1 MRISYWSS
9 DVCSSDFA
17 QNPPAVEP
25 FVSSTTHE
33 DGGHNSGNPDDDYD
47 NSGTDYNEEFEDP
60 PKRKSKLVTYAI
72 VGGALVLLTGVVG
85 GGLMLKNGGSS
96 ARQAAVPV
104 EPVATLPVAPTQ
116 PKPQIAA
123 NVVAVTP
130 SQPFVETE
138 TLPPE
143 LRAEPYQ
150 GFEPGTEP
158 VPVEPAPNV
167 DLQALQELVEGDAL
181 TKLTQLAEH
190 QEMLQTR
197 IDSLEVKIS
206 ALESSNTPILSDVEA
221 LQEAIKEREEEAEK
235 NRRTEC

>member
-25 FVSSTTHE
+25 FVSRTTHE

-47 NSGTDYNEEFEDP
+47 NSGTDYNEEFEEP
-60 PKRKSKLVTYAI
+60 PKRKSKLFTYAI

-85 GGLMLKNGGSS
+85 GGLMLNNGGFS

-104 EPVATLPVAPTQ
+104 EPVSTLPVATTQ
-116 PKPQIAA
+116 PTPQIAA

-138 TLPPE
+138 TLD
-143 LRAEPYQ
+143 R
-150 GFEPGTEP
+150 
-158 VPVEPAPNV
+158 
-167 DLQALQELVEGDAL
+167 
-181 TKLTQLAEH
+181 KS
-190 QEMLQTR
+190 TR
-197 IDSLEVKIS
+197 LN
-206 ALESSNTPILSDVEA
+206 SSH
-221 LQEAIKEREEEAEK
+221 
-235 NRRTEC
+235 